1 MPRTFFISGT
11 DTNVGKTIV
20 SAVLATKLEAH
31 YFKPIQCGLNKM
43 NLKDSEVV
51 KSLSNKVK
59 ILNELYFLKKPLS
72 PFVAANQEK
81 KKIDVNK
88 ILQFVKKLKTKKLVI
103 EGAGGLNVPINSNYL
118 MSDLCQKLNTPL
130 ILVSRTKLGTIN
142 HTLMSLEVIKKKKIN
157 LFGIIFYG
165 KQELETL
172 ETIKFFGKKI
182 LKKNIKILGRLPV
195 AKELSKNTIKA
206 FTKKIKIYYEKKN

>member
-1 MPRTFFISGT
+1 MSRTYFISGT

-20 SAVLATKLEAH
+20 SAVLATKLEAY

-51 KSLSNKVK
+51 KSLSSEAK

-72 PFVAANQEK
+72 PFVAAKQEK

-88 ILQFVKKLKTKKLVI
+88 ILQFVKNLKTKKLVI

-118 MSDLCQKLNTPL
+118 MSDLCQKLDTPL

-142 HTLMSLEVIKKKKIN
+142 HTLMSLEVIKKKRIN
-157 LFGIIFYG
+157 LLGIIFFG
-165 KQELETL
+165 KKELETM

-195 AKELSKNTIKA
+195 AKELSKNTIQA
-206 FTKKIKIYYEKKN
+206 FTQKIEI

>member
-1 MPRTFFISGT
+1 MTRTYFISGT

-20 SAVLATKLEAH
+20 SAVLATKLAAH

-51 KSLSNKVK
+51 KSLSNKAK

-72 PFVAANQEK
+72 PFVAAKQEK

-157 LFGIIFYG
+157 LMGIIFFG
-165 KQELETL
+165 KKELETL
-172 ETIKFFGKKI
+172 ETIRFFGKKI

-195 AKELSKNTIKA
+195 AKELSRKTIQA
-206 FTKKIKIYYEKKN
+206 FTKKIEI

>member
-1 MPRTFFISGT
+1 MPRTYFISGT

-51 KSLSNKVK
+51 KSLSNKAK

-72 PFVAANQEK
+72 PFVAAKQEK

-88 ILQFVKKLKTKKLVI
+88 ILQFVKNLKTKKLVI

-142 HTLMSLEVIKKKKIN
+142 HTLMSLEVIKKKKIK
-157 LFGIIFYG
+157 LLGIIFFG
-165 KQELETL
+165 KKELETM

-195 AKELSKNTIKA
+195 AKELSKNTIQA
-206 FTKKIKIYYEKKN
+206 FTKKIEI

>member
-1 MPRTFFISGT
+1 MPRTYFISGT

-20 SAVLATKLEAH
+20 SAVLATKLEAY

-51 KSLSNKVK
+51 KSLSNKAK

-72 PFVAANQEK
+72 PFVAAKQEK

-88 ILQFVKKLKTKKLVI
+88 ILQFVKNLKTKKLVI

-142 HTLMSLEVIKKKKIN
+142 HTLMSLEVIKKKKIK
-157 LFGIIFYG
+157 LLGII
-165 KQELETL
+165 
-172 ETIKFFGKKI
+172 FFGKKELETI
-182 LKKNIKILGRLPV
+182 GNNKVLWKKNFKKNIKILGRLPV
-195 AKELSKNTIKA
+195 AKELSKNTIQA
-206 FTKKIKIYYEKKN
+206 FTKKIEI

>member
-1 MPRTFFISGT
+1 MPRTYFISGT

-51 KSLSNKVK
+51 KSLSNKAK

-72 PFVAANQEK
+72 PFVAAKQEK

-88 ILQFVKKLKTKKLVI
+88 ILQFVKNLKTKKLVI

-157 LFGIIFYG
+157 LLGIIFFG

-195 AKELSKNTIKA
+195 AKELSRNTIQA
-206 FTKKIKIYYEKKN
+206 FTKKIEI

>member
-1 MPRTFFISGT
+1 MPRTYFISGT

-51 KSLSNKVK
+51 KSLSNKAK

-72 PFVAANQEK
+72 PFVAAKQEK

-88 ILQFVKKLKTKKLVI
+88 ILQFVKNLKTKKLVI

-142 HTLMSLEVIKKKKIN
+142 HTLMSLEVIKKKKIK
-157 LFGIIFYG
+157 LLGIIFFG
-165 KQELETL
+165 KKELETL
-172 ETIKFFGKKI
+172 DTIKFFGKKI
-182 LKKNIKILGRLPV
+182 LKKNIKILGRLPI
-195 AKELSKNTIKA
+195 AKELSKNTIQA
-206 FTKKIKIYYEKKN
+206 FTKKIEI

>member
-1 MPRTFFISGT
+1 MPRTYFISGT

-51 KSLSNKVK
+51 KSLSNRAK

-72 PFVAANQEK
+72 PFVAAKQEK
-81 KKIDVNK
+81 KNIDVNK
-88 ILQFVKKLKTKKLVI
+88 ILQFVKNLKTKKLVI

-130 ILVSRTKLGTIN
+130 ILVSRTQLGTIN

-157 LFGIIFYG
+157 LLGIIFFG
-165 KQELETL
+165 KKELETL

-182 LKKNIKILGRLPV
+182 LKKNIKILGRLPL
-195 AKELSKNTIKA
+195 AKELSRNTIQA
-206 FTKKIKIYYEKKN
+206 FTKKIEI

>member
-1 MPRTFFISGT
+1 MPRTYFISGT

-20 SAVLATKLEAH
+20 STVLATKLEAH

-51 KSLSNKVK
+51 KSLSNKAK

-72 PFVAANQEK
+72 PFVAAKLEK
-81 KKIDVNK
+81 KQIDVNK
-88 ILQFVKKLKTKKLVI
+88 ILQFVKNLKTKKLVI

-157 LFGIIFYG
+157 LMGIIFFG
-165 KQELETL
+165 KKELETL
-172 ETIKFFGKKI
+172 ETIRFFGKKI

-195 AKELSKNTIKA
+195 AKELSRKTIQA
-206 FTKKIKIYYEKKN
+206 FTKKIEI

>member
-51 KSLSNKVK
+51 KSLSNKAK

-72 PFVAANQEK
+72 PFVAAKQEK

-88 ILQFVKKLKTKKLVI
+88 ILQFVKNLKTKKLVI

-142 HTLMSLEVIKKKKIN
+142 HTLMSLEVIKKKKIK
-157 LFGIIFYG
+157 LLGIIFFG
-165 KQELETL
+165 KKELETF

-195 AKELSKNTIKA
+195 AKELSKNTIQA
-206 FTKKIKIYYEKKN
+206 FTKKIEI

>member
-1 MPRTFFISGT
+1 MANTYFISGT

-20 SAVLATKLEAH
+20 SAVLATKLEAY
-31 YFKPIQCGLNKM
+31 YFKPIQCGLNEM
-43 NLKDSEVV
+43 NLRDSEIV

-72 PFVAANQEK
+72 PFVAARYEK

-88 ILQFVKKLKTKKLVI
+88 ILKFVKNFKTKKLVI
-103 EGAGGLNVPINSNYL
+103 EGAGGLSVPINSNYL
-118 MSDLCQKLNTPL
+118 MSDLCQKLDTPL

-142 HTLMSLEVIKKKKIN
+142 HTLMSLEIIKKKKIN
-157 LFGIIFYG
+157 LLGIIFFG
-165 KQELETL
+165 KKESETM

-182 LKKNIKILGRLPV
+182 LKKNIKILGRLPF
-195 AKELSKNTIKA
+195 AKELSKNTIQA
-206 FTKKIKIYYEKKN
+206 FTKKIEI

>member
-1 MPRTFFISGT
+1 VPRTYFISGT

-20 SAVLATKLEAH
+20 SAVLTTKLEAH

-51 KSLSNKVK
+51 KSLSNKAK

-72 PFVAANQEK
+72 PFVAAKQEK

-88 ILQFVKKLKTKKLVI
+88 ILQFVKNLKTKKLVI

-130 ILVSRTKLGTIN
+130 VLVSRTKLGTIN

-157 LFGIIFYG
+157 LLGIIFFG
-165 KQELETL
+165 KKELETM

-195 AKELSKNTIKA
+195 AKELSKKTIKA
-206 FTKKIKIYYEKKN
+206 FTKKIEI

>member
-1 MPRTFFISGT
+1 MPRAYFISGT

-20 SAVLATKLEAH
+20 SAVLATKLAAH

-51 KSLSNKVK
+51 KSLSNKAK

-72 PFVAANQEK
+72 PFVAAKLEK
-81 KKIDVNK
+81 KQIDVNK
-88 ILQFVKKLKTKKLVI
+88 ILQFVKNLKTKKLVI

-157 LFGIIFYG
+157 LMGIIFFG
-165 KQELETL
+165 KKELETSK
-172 ETIKFFGKKI
+172 TIRFFGKKI

-195 AKELSKNTIKA
+195 AKELSRNTIQA
-206 FTKKIKIYYEKKN
+206 FTKKIEI

>member
-1 MPRTFFISGT
+1 MPRTYFISGT

-20 SAVLATKLEAH
+20 STVLATKLEAH

-51 KSLSNKVK
+51 KSLSSEAK

-72 PFVAANQEK
+72 PFVAAKQEK

-88 ILQFVKKLKTKKLVI
+88 ILQFVKNLKTKKLVI

-142 HTLMSLEVIKKKKIN
+142 HTLMSLEVIKKKKIK
-157 LFGIIFYG
+157 LLGIIFFG
-165 KQELETL
+165 KKELETL

-182 LKKNIKILGRLPV
+182 LKKNIKILGRLPI
-195 AKELSKNTIKA
+195 AKELSKNTIQA
-206 FTKKIKIYYEKKN
+206 FTKKIEI

>member
-1 MPRTFFISGT
+1 MTRTYFISGT

-20 SAVLATKLEAH
+20 SAVLATKLAAH

-51 KSLSNKVK
+51 KSLSNKAK

-72 PFVAANQEK
+72 PFVAAKLEK

-157 LFGIIFYG
+157 LMGIIFFG
-165 KQELETL
+165 KKELETSK
-172 ETIKFFGKKI
+172 TIRFFGKKI

-195 AKELSKNTIKA
+195 AKELSRNTIQA
-206 FTKKIKIYYEKKN
+206 FTKKIEI

>member
-1 MPRTFFISGT
+1 MIRTYFISGT

-51 KSLSNKVK
+51 KSLSNKAK

-72 PFVAANQEK
+72 PYVAAKLEK
-81 KKIDVNK
+81 KKIDVNR
-88 ILQFVKKLKTKKLVI
+88 ILQFVKNLKTKKLVI

-142 HTLMSLEVIKKKKIN
+142 HTLMSLEVIKKKN
-157 LFGIIFYG
+157 
-165 KQELETL
+165 
-172 ETIKFFGKKI
+172 
-182 LKKNIKILGRLPV
+182 
-195 AKELSKNTIKA
+195 
-206 FTKKIKIYYEKKN
+206 

>member
-1 MPRTFFISGT
+1 MPRTYFISGT

-51 KSLSNKVK
+51 KSLSNKAK

-72 PFVAANQEK
+72 PFVAAKQEK

-88 ILQFVKKLKTKKLVI
+88 ILQFVKNLKTKKLVI

-142 HTLMSLEVIKKKKIN
+142 HTLMSLEVIKKKKIK
-157 LFGIIFYG
+157 LLGIIFFG
-165 KQELETL
+165 KKELETL

-195 AKELSKNTIKA
+195 AKQLSKNTIQA
-206 FTKKIKIYYEKKN
+206 FTKKIEI

>member
-1 MPRTFFISGT
+1 MPRTYFISGT

-51 KSLSNKVK
+51 KSLSNKAK

-72 PFVAANQEK
+72 PFVAAKQEK

-88 ILQFVKKLKTKKLVI
+88 ILQFVKNLKTKKLVI

-142 HTLMSLEVIKKKKIN
+142 HTLMSLEVIKKKKIK
-157 LFGIIFYG
+157 LLGIIFFG
-165 KQELETL
+165 KKELETL
-172 ETIKFFGKKI
+172 DTIKFFGKKI

-195 AKELSKNTIKA
+195 AKELSKNTIQA
-206 FTKKIKIYYEKKN
+206 FTKKIEI

>member
-1 MPRTFFISGT
+1 MPRTYFISGT

-51 KSLSNKVK
+51 KSLSNKAK

-72 PFVAANQEK
+72 PFVAAKQEK
-81 KKIDVNK
+81 KKIDLNK
-88 ILQFVKKLKTKKLVI
+88 ILQFVKNLKTKKLVI

-118 MSDLCQKLNTPL
+118 MSDLCQKLNAPL

-142 HTLMSLEVIKKKKIN
+142 HTLMSLEVIKKKNIN
-157 LFGIIFYG
+157 LLGIIFFG
-165 KQELETL
+165 KKELETL

-195 AKELSKNTIKA
+195 ARELSKNTIQT
-206 FTKKIKIYYEKKN
+206 FTKKIEI

>member
-1 MPRTFFISGT
+1 MPRTYFISGT

-51 KSLSNKVK
+51 KSLSNKAK

-72 PFVAANQEK
+72 PFVAAKLEK
-81 KKIDVNK
+81 KQIDVNK
-88 ILQFVKKLKTKKLVI
+88 ILQFVKNLKTKKLVI

-157 LFGIIFYG
+157 LLGIIFFG
-165 KQELETL
+165 KKESETL

-195 AKELSKNTIKA
+195 AKELSKNTIQA
-206 FTKKIKIYYEKKN
+206 FTKKIKI

>member
-1 MPRTFFISGT
+1 MPRTYFISGT

-20 SAVLATKLEAH
+20 SAVLATKLEAY

-51 KSLSNKVK
+51 KSLSNKAK

-72 PFVAANQEK
+72 PFVAAKQEK

-88 ILQFVKKLKTKKLVI
+88 ILQFVKNLKTKKLVI

-142 HTLMSLEVIKKKKIN
+142 HTLMSLEVIKKKKIK
-157 LFGIIFYG
+157 LLGIIFFG
-165 KQELETL
+165 KKELETL

-195 AKELSKNTIKA
+195 AKELSKNTIQA
-206 FTKKIKIYYEKKN
+206 FTKKIEI

>member
-1 MPRTFFISGT
+1 MSRTYFISGT

-20 SAVLATKLEAH
+20 SAVLATKLEAY

-51 KSLSNKVK
+51 KSLSSKAK

-72 PFVAANQEK
+72 PFVAAKQEK

-88 ILQFVKKLKTKKLVI
+88 ILQFVKNLKTKKLVI

-118 MSDLCQKLNTPL
+118 MSDLCQKLDTPL

-157 LFGIIFYG
+157 LLGIIFFG
-165 KQELETL
+165 RQELETM
-172 ETIKFFGKKI
+172 ETIRFFGKKI

-195 AKELSKNTIKA
+195 AKELSKNTIQA
-206 FTKKIKIYYEKKN
+206 FTQKIEI

>member
-1 MPRTFFISGT
+1 MPRTYFISGT

-20 SAVLATKLEAH
+20 SAVLATKLEAY

-51 KSLSNKVK
+51 KSLSNKAK

-72 PFVAANQEK
+72 PFVAAKQEK

-88 ILQFVKKLKTKKLVI
+88 ILQFVKNLKTKKLVI

-142 HTLMSLEVIKKKKIN
+142 HTLMSLEVIKKKKN
-157 LFGIIFYG
+157 KTVGNH
-165 KQELETL
+165 
-172 ETIKFFGKKI
+172 FFWKKRVRNVGNNKV
-182 LKKNIKILGRLPV
+182 LWKKNLEK
-195 AKELSKNTIKA
+195 KYKNTG
-206 FTKKIKIYYEKKN
+206 

>member
-1 MPRTFFISGT
+1 MPRTYFISGT

-51 KSLSNKVK
+51 KSLSNKAK

-72 PFVAANQEK
+72 PFVAAKQEK

-88 ILQFVKKLKTKKLVI
+88 ILQFVKNLKTKKLVI

-142 HTLMSLEVIKKKKIN
+142 HTLMSLEVIKKKKIK
-157 LFGIIFYG
+157 LLGIIFFG
-165 KQELETL
+165 KKELETL

-195 AKELSKNTIKA
+195 AKELSKNTIQA
-206 FTKKIKIYYEKKN
+206 FTKKIKI